1 TMGTKG
7 NPFPGLAD
15 KNGNP
20 VVSDGNSLLLVADN
34 PQKIIGLSNQSG
46 TGHLITGPT
55 QFFVGNNFNFFGPNG
70 SKAILTVD
78 RLIVGG

>member
-1 TMGTKG
+1 MVIVT
-7 NPFPGLAD
+7 LARWEQSQQ

-55 QFFVGNNFNFFGPNG
+55 QFCW
-70 SKAILTVD
+70 K
-78 RLIVGG
+78 